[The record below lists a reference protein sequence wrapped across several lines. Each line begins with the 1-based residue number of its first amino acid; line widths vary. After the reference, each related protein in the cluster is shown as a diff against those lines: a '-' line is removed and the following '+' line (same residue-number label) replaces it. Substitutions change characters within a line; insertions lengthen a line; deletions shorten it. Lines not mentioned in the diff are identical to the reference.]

1 MAYSGP
7 SQLRYIL
14 EVGLCEPISVVQK
27 LTTSVLWPLLF
38 QRLELN

>member
-7 SQLRYIL
+7 SQFRYIL
-14 EVGLCEPISVVQK
+14 EVGLCESISIVQK
-27 LTTSVLWPLLF
+27 LIMSVLWPLPF

>member
-1 MAYSGP
+1 MAYPGP

-14 EVGLCEPISVVQK
+14 EVGLCKFISIVQK
-27 LTTSVLWPLLF
+27 LTISVLWLLPS